1 MPSRWKRLWRHFW
14 LDEGDTRRA
23 IPPALVELM
32 ARPGTVDVP
41 LDDVVP
47 GEPESAHSEVHA

>member
-1 MPSRWKRLWRHFW
+1 
-14 LDEGDTRRA
+14 
-23 IPPALVELM
+23 M
-32 ARPGTVDVP
+32 AQPGSLDVP

>member
-1 MPSRWKRLWRHFW
+1 
-14 LDEGDTRRA
+14 
-23 IPPALVELM
+23 M

-47 GEPESAHSEVHA
+47 GEPEHAHTEVRAMIDLSGKARRS